1 MCDVGRSRSHCVVS
15 TLQFGKW
22 VSGAQRA
29 RQRRPRRPPDRLDAR
44 PPRRDKYTYSNKRH
58 TFSHLLLVYHK
69 TYLFC
74 QVWMWS
80 VLCIDAVST
89 RLPTITC
96 SSLYSCLFSTVFFYM
111 ASYRVFKLIIR
122 IVNEYFEH
130 WYKVNLA
137 TQAKHRHYRNAIFEH
152 HVSDWLNRLTVAL
165 AYLFRIN
172 FTQILF
178 ALCLVQSLVCKQ
190 HLEQSFGI
198 VRCYHRFQTTGVP
211 HKLRNNISD
220 TALLSLSKQNKK
232 NIAVFLNNL

>member
-1 MCDVGRSRSHCVVS
+1 MWCRQVALALRSEHSAIRQVG
-15 TLQFGKW
+15 
-22 VSGAQRA
+22 QRGT
-29 RQRRPRRPPDRLDAR
+29 AR
-44 PPRRDKYTYSNKRH
+44 PPAPTAPTARPPWRPPAAPRQIHILKQTTHILTLAAGLSQN
-58 TFSHLLLVYHK
+58 L
-69 TYLFC
+69 
-74 QVWMWS
+74 S
-80 VLCIDAVST
+80 VLPSMNVK
-89 RLPTITC
+89 C
-96 SSLYSCLFSTVFFYM
+96 SLYWRRIHSVAYNHMLVVYSCLFSTVFFYM